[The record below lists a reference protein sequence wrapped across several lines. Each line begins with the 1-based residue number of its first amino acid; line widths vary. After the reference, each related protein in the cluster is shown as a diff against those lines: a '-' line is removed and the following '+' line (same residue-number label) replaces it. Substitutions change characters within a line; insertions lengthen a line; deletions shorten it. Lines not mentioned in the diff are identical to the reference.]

1 MLMKDLKKILTEKKT
16 NETLISIR
24 YFTLEKENG
33 ASNSKRKNFALA
45 KLTR

>member
-1 MLMKDLKKILTEKKT
+1 MLMKDLKKILTEKK
-16 NETLISIR
+16 NETLIPIR

-33 ASNSKRKNFALA
+33 ASNSMRKHFALA

>member
-1 MLMKDLKKILTEKKT
+1 MLMKDLKKILTEKK